1 QRIFTDF
8 CEHSIFAMPDLP
20 EDNPATAATQY
31 PHLSV
36 VQLFKEPLPLQR
48 ERDSDRLRC
57 CRQPPPASFLTTG
70 EAPSTATAPRP
81 PPQKT
86 DWSAKNGGL

>member
-36 VQLFKEPLPLQR
+36 VQLFKEPPHRCSEGANYTGVIAPVNPL
-48 ERDSDRLRC
+48 
-57 CRQPPPASFLTTG
+57 
-70 EAPSTATAPRP
+70 
-81 PPQKT
+81 
-86 DWSAKNGGL
+86 